1 MVSPIG
7 DVSGGFEDDGV
18 VWYEFMSELVS
29 KINGY
34 VFIETGGVIW
44 VSLVFFLLS
53 GIVNTA
59 IN

>member
-44 VSLVFFLLS
+44 VSLVFF
-53 GIVNTA
+53 A
-59 IN
+59 